1 MKRKSIIKLLIGLC
15 TATLAFGMSACTNDN
30 NEGGGVS
37 GPVATQ
43 PNRVV
48 TGAYLSHKSITL
60 MTGQTHTLSLGNAT
74 VKEWKTS
81 NSTVATVTNGVVEAK
96 AQGVAFVTA
105 TGEQGETVTC
115 MVTVSNAVTVPDLTL
130 SAQKRTL
137 RIEDVF
143 TLSATARV
151 NGELLAKNVTW
162 SVSDNTIVEVTENG
176 NVVTLR
182 ALKAGTAQIGASV
195 DGASALF
202 EVTVSAESETAGA
215 FAEKPDTMATA
226 PITQT
231 SYYTGVSVDTFDTGA
246 RSVVYPTSY
255 YGKYTDNAEKETQ
268 ALVLFGTLTGEERAF
283 EWKNTGRFAYGFLVE
298 TLYTKDSFAS
308 TYVDEKMVYYA
319 TEGADTD
326 GNFGV
331 FISELPEG
339 YYGAYAFVEYE
350 NNGKIV
356 REISE
361 ERTLA
366 GNFNPAFVSHESDI
380 YCTTLQDRWDYVV
393 TDGVRAMVQRG
404 DRTTYTD
411 GYGEEHKIY
420 YTVDVPATQSR
431 MRSVKFKVDTPL
443 SKNTLQE
450 LVKAGRTLFTF
461 YVCYRTTNDVR
472 YTGDIY
478 TLNTSAMD
486 ETCVSN
492 SAKINDRMA
501 CDTAVSV
508 AQSGEWTKIYR
519 AMITKTSIAC
529 NNWYMVQYDVNKLIE
544 FYDVLFDSNSQWLLC
559 ALGINSGAKGVTDAE
574 LYISDFTFDKPFKDN
589 DIEFEDDVVDG
600 TYTYSLIQNGRWQ
613 GNDANWDYE
622 ATVKKLTYK
631 ETGEIDNLNK
641 VDARFKLIGDYS
653 DETYN
658 KKQVAQAY
666 VMKKQNN
673 AHSVLI
679 GASLS
684 SLTKETLETLID
696 DGYGSLKFSF
706 VFSTTQ
712 ARNGGYFL
720 LDLAKVK
727 ADKTLTIRNEAGY
740 INHDVFT
747 ATKYPDNASVTKWVN
762 VEYSLQDL
770 IDCYDQLFAGETYW
784 TLAIPYGTVDNE
796 GFLYISEIGFAEA
809 VEVEPEVSPLA
820 DLTNM
825 LPNLN
830 SWSLIQNGRY
840 RANSTILSYT
850 PNVSELG
857 FNDSHVISNLSG
869 DDKRYRFEGE
879 KPVDLVY
886 KGVQVA
892 QSYPV
897 YANNNMHPIF
907 VGGKLGSIT
916 KANLQTL
923 ADEGYEK
930 LTFSFVHTTYEYGAR
945 NSGYYL
951 LDLAK
956 VKADS
961 TITLR
966 KEGGYVNLDAF
977 TEVPNTSNNSANNW
991 VTVEYAVEDL
1001 IACYDQLFAGE
1012 EYWTLAIPYGTIGA
1026 FLAEDGVVCG
1036 YFYMSKMSFEKG
1048 VVVEE
1053 EQPAPNPIT
1062 DPSNVSAGVE
1072 NWALLQNGR
1081 WQGGDANWDYTATVT
1096 ELTYSES
1103 HEINNLNK
1111 VNARY
1116 KLTGQNETE
1125 LTYKGKEVAQ
1135 SYAMYAQNNAHSVV
1149 IGANFS
1155 GVTKAHLQ
1163 ELADAGYEK
1172 LTFSFVHTSYEF
1184 GARSSGYYVLDLAK
1198 FKADSTLKIRDAN
1211 GYINHEAFTK
1221 VSNSSN
1227 SKATEWVTVEY
1238 AVADLIACYEQLFV
1252 GETYLTLA
1260 IPFGTLGANL
1270 TTDGEIC
1277 GYLYTTKLSFVKE

>member
-1 MKRKSIIKLLIGLC
+1 MKRKSIIRLLIGLC
-15 TATLAFGMSACTNDN
+15 TATLTFGMSACKEDN
-30 NEGGGVS
+30 NGGVS
-37 GPVATQ
+37 GAIATQ

-48 TGAYLSHKSITL
+48 TEAYLSDKSITL

-74 VKEWKTS
+74 VKEWKSS
-81 NSTVATVTNGVVEAK
+81 NSTIATVTNGVVEAK

-105 TGEQGETVTC
+105 TGEQGETLSC
-115 MVTVSNAVTVPDLTL
+115 MVTVSNAITVPDLTL
-130 SAQKRTL
+130 SAQKRTM
-137 RIEDVF
+137 RIEDVL

-151 NGELLAKNVTW
+151 NGELLDKNVTW
-162 SVSDNTIVEVTENG
+162 SVSDNTVVEITENG
-176 NVVTLR
+176 NVITVR
-182 ALKAGTAQIGASV
+182 ALKAGKAQIGASL

-202 EVTVSAESETAGA
+202 EVTVSAGAETAGA
-215 FAEKPDTMATA
+215 FAETPTEMASA
-226 PITQT
+226 PITQA
-231 SYYTGVSVDTFDTGA
+231 SYYTGVSVETFDTGA

-255 YGKYTDNAEKETQ
+255 YGKYTDNADAETQ

-283 EWKNTGRFAYGFLVE
+283 EWKNTGRFAYGFLLE
-298 TLYTKDSFAS
+298 TLYTKDAFAS
-308 TYVDEKMVYYA
+308 TYVDETMVYYA

-326 GNFGV
+326 GNYGV

-380 YCTTLQDRWDYVV
+380 FCTTLQDRWDYVV
-393 TDGVRAMVQRG
+393 TDGERAMVKRG
-404 DRTTYTD
+404 DRTTYKD

-420 YTVDVPATQSR
+420 YTVDVPATPSR
-431 MRSVKFKVDTPL
+431 MRSVKFKVQTPL

-472 YTGDIY
+472 YTGSIY
-478 TLNTSAMD
+478 TLDMSAMD
-486 ETCVSN
+486 ETCVAT

-508 AQSGEWTKIYR
+508 AQSGEWSKIYR
-519 AMITKTSIAC
+519 TKATSSSIAC
-529 NNWYMVQYDVNKLIE
+529 NNWYQVQYDVNKLIE
-544 FYDVLFDSNSQWLLC
+544 FYDVLFDSNSQWMLC
-559 ALGINSGAKGVTDAE
+559 SLGINSGANGVTDAE

-589 DIEFEDDVVDG
+589 DIEFEDDVLTD

-622 ATVKKLTYK
+622 ATVKKLTFK
-631 ETGEIDNLNK
+631 EDGGIENLNK
-641 VDARFKLIGDYS
+641 VNARYKLIGEYS
-653 DETYN
+653 DVTY
-658 KKQVAQAY
+658 KDKEVAQAY

-673 AHSVLI
+673 AHSVMI
-679 GASLS
+679 GAELS
-684 SLTKETLETLID
+684 MLTKEALQTLVD

-727 ADKTLTIRNEAGY
+727 ADKTLSIRNAEGY

-747 ATKYPDNASVTKWVN
+747 ATKYADNASAAKWVN
-762 VEYSLQDL
+762 VEYMLQDL
-770 IDCYDQLFAGETYW
+770 IDCYDQLFAGERYW

-796 GFLYISEIGFAEA
+796 GYLYMSEIGFAEA
-809 VEVEPEVSPLA
+809 VIPEPEVSPLE

-840 RANSTILSYT
+840 RANDTILDYT
-850 PNVSELG
+850 PNVTELS
-857 FNDSHVISNLSG
+857 FNDDHVINNLSG

-879 KPVDLVY
+879 KPENLTY
-886 KGVQVA
+886 KGKEVA
-892 QSYPV
+892 QAYPV
-897 YANNNMHPIF
+897 YANNNMHPIL

-916 KANLQTL
+916 KSDLQTL
-923 ADEGYEK
+923 QNDGYAT

-966 KEGGYVNLDAF
+966 TAEGRVNFDAF
-977 TEVPNTSNNSANNW
+977 TQVSNTSNNNANNW
-991 VTVEYAVEDL
+991 VTVEYAVADL

-1012 EYWTLAIPYGTIGA
+1012 TYWTLAIPYGTIGA
-1026 FLAEDGVVCG
+1026 FLEADGVVCG
-1036 YFYMSKMSFEKG
+1036 YFYMSKMSLVKG
-1048 VVVEE
+1048 VAGEE
-1053 EQPAPNPIT
+1053 PAVSPLA
-1062 DPSNVSAGVE
+1062 DPTNVSAGVD

-1111 VNARY
+1111 ANARY
-1116 KLTGQNETE
+1116 KLTGKDETE

-1135 SYAMYAQNNAHSVV
+1135 SYAMYAQNNAHSVL
-1149 IGANFS
+1149 IGANFA
-1155 GVTKAHLQ
+1155 GVTKADLQ
-1163 ELADAGYEK
+1163 ELLDDGYEK
-1172 LTFSFVHTSYEF
+1172 LTFSFVYTSYEY

-1198 FKADSTLKIRDAN
+1198 LKADSALKIRDAN
-1211 GYINHEAFTK
+1211 GYINHEAFTQ
-1221 VSNSSN
+1221 VSNASN
-1227 SKATEWVTVEY
+1227 AKATEWVTVEY
-1238 AVADLIACYEQLFV
+1238 AVADLIACYEQLFA

-1260 IPFGTLGANL
+1260 IPYGTIGANL
-1270 TTDGEIC
+1270 QTDGEIC
-1277 GYLYTTKLSFVKE
+1277 GYLYTTKLSFVKEQ